1 MTDVD
6 IQISQF
12 YFEQLNTA
20 VAERGKMSKCKSQ
33 VIFLS
38 PLIDGGVERDF
49 QFITLFCVTLHD
61 VIQKVQLFCNCW
73 GIQIALQSLLSSV

>member
-33 VIFLS
+33 VILLS

-49 QFITLFCVTLHD
+49 
-61 VIQKVQLFCNCW
+61 
-73 GIQIALQSLLSSV
+73 